1 MRSSESSRP
10 DAMEGA
16 RSVDLAGQLE
26 LLVLV
31 LGDGPELRREQ
42 ERGSRLP
49 PRGREPP
56 AMAGAGSGARG
67 GPALGGYG
75 GARGRLAFALVASA
89 DGGDGDAGAGSGGG
103 SGGGGAAA
111 ARQRALI
118 EDQERE
124 LAALAGPGSPN
135 SWMETASLGP
145 ATGTWEVRADLAIE
159 AAVAHPLVQAR
170 VAAMGAAPGR
180 RAGGSRGGDVGAS
193 GSRDRRSTL
202 PPADNAL
209 ATVAMMPPP
218 RAGGSGADPSPAPG
232 LGGNAEGFARGSQE
246 GLEDQW
252 LGQVPSTGELLRR
265 REGGG
270 RAPPSGK
277 ASPLPVRTLDFVASG
292 PVYPAADPAGAS
304 REGALPVIRRPG
316 GIVPPVT
323 VEGIGQIES
332 VQARTSAPL
341 SRAGPSEQMPPPASG
356 RGEGPSGKP
365 QALTAYLPGPL
376 AGVYAKKKN
385 ITQLH
390 AWQAECINQNGGAA
404 LRGGSLLYC
413 APTSGGKSLVA
424 EVLLLRRLDRVRRER
439 KFAIL
444 VMPLI
449 AVCEE
454 KVALLEELLAPLNR
468 RVLRNFGSLGIDK
481 KNLPG
486 PETGVIVCTIEKA
499 YSLINRLVEEGR
511 MDLVT
516 MLVVDELHM
525 VGDPRRGPNLERML
539 ISVRHAALT
548 QTGTQRGEGAPL
560 QLVGMSATLP
570 NLDSI
575 GKWLGA
581 DVFKT
586 SFRPVELYKYLVLEK
601 ESSHAEQ
608 SKLSSTDP
616 PKAIIQRAVEREGES
631 SSLME
636 TCREM
641 PIVATSPGTSITA
654 RIVATLANECLSAKE
669 RHSVLVFCESK
680 AACIRCC
687 TDLHSILGDPDAGV
701 ESVQPKRDLALSQC
715 RNNRAL
721 SDCIRK
727 GYIFHNASL
736 NGAERE
742 VVEELFG
749 SKGCRVLA
757 ATTSLAV
764 GVNLPARRV
773 IIQKPFLGR
782 PDTLLDGVRF
792 DQMAGRA
799 GRAGIDTLGEAFL
812 LLPKTMERNKQKIVD
827 AITKGPEKVLS
838 MLERNEETASGG
850 EVWSE
855 MLRAINGAV
864 CSGMVSRPF
873 QVLEYLGCTMTGC
886 SKAVGDSARVAL
898 EWLCGNGLIRWI
910 TEEEK
915 YEPKVLGLA
924 INASGMSPTEAL
936 FLKGEIDHARKYGI
950 VLDDDVHL
958 LYLCV
963 PLKSNLNHQ
972 TRWDTLLQLF
982 EQDDMSGR
990 GARPEK
996 IVMERLG
1003 LTASFLSNPSRRGRT
1018 PEAKDM
1024 IETLKGRGQR
1034 FFLAL
1039 VLRELARERP
1049 LMDITEQFGTG
1060 EPFLRGLQ
1068 EDASLSA
1075 QMMTV
1080 FCERMNYLDMSRL
1093 LENLQTRIAF
1103 GVKHDI
1109 LVLAEI
1115 PNIKAG
1121 RARQLYLNNIRSPAD
1136 VVRRG
1141 RDGIAQILAGSGNRV
1156 TPKNQNLAA
1165 KILKGAI
1172 DWCKHKL
1179 QEEEAKRAELRECVG
1194 EGTPVR
1200 TGGESELSLGIGR
1213 ITNSTLRIS
1222 DRTETAKRPTTV
1234 PSDTP
1239 GRKRARFSPAEAEM
1253 LLAPGGAGFTS
1264 IDVSNASFREALIVE
1279 ARTKWKKLAFI
1290 LHHQEPENQT
1300 LHFPKI
1306 GSRLSSAG
1314 GTPDDAGIR
1323 GVAIAAS
1330 FHMGGGTGGVEAR
1343 RTCYVPYSSVNG
1355 EIWLQVLAALLSSP
1369 AEKYT
1374 YHMKV
1379 QLRIL
1384 GKVCSLA
1391 GFNASPF
1398 YEAAD
1403 SSSVCDVLLM
1413 RWMNEPGSASEN
1425 FVRGVREASEGLVDE
1440 TMRGS
1445 VEGALKPSG
1454 AQLQGGGRACRDA
1467 RLCLEMAR
1475 SLCPKLMANNL
1486 WAQTKA
1492 EMPVVALLARMEDT
1506 GVPFCS
1512 GEFDTM
1518 ERKVQKRLD
1527 KLQEIVN
1534 KHLALTGRGGV
1545 KISEAGKLGER
1556 LFLPQGEGGLGLP
1569 YPPPDPQKQGK
1580 NKARQTFSTNKE
1592 TLQFV
1597 RLALKTGFTNKPRDE
1612 RDKIEESCALL
1623 DSITEFR
1630 TLAKLMGNLQ
1640 SLPHHAQEFQ
1650 GRGKR
1655 FATNFFQT
1663 SSKTGRITTEEPNL
1677 QCLQK
1682 GAHFK
1687 LSQTCQSL
1695 LLSSATRS
1703 PADSAGQKDHEIV
1716 LRSCVRARKGWVIL
1730 SADWSQIELRIMAHF
1745 TQDSTLLECFRSKGD
1760 FFRHLAASW
1769 KKIDPAS
1776 VTQEE
1781 RDQVKTMAYGL
1792 VYGMGNNSLAKK
1804 MDVSDEEARQ
1814 LRGDLE
1820 SRLGGFNDWKR
1831 AALAACKK
1839 EGYVQTLGGRK
1850 RFFDFKGKSPD
1861 DLAKNERE
1869 AINTIFQGSAADI
1882 LKRTMLRVDLELSQ
1896 GGLAAD
1902 CLLVLEVHDELVFEV
1917 KEGRLAEAVA
1927 LVSRLMRAAAKDLKQ
1942 VELDV
1947 KIMVGPSWGDLHP
1960 YHGP

>member
-1 MRSSESSRP
+1 M
-10 DAMEGA
+10 
-16 RSVDLAGQLE
+16 
-26 LLVLV
+26 
-31 LGDGPELRREQ
+31 
-42 ERGSRLP
+42 
-49 PRGREPP
+49 
-56 AMAGAGSGARG
+56 
-67 GPALGGYG
+67 
-75 GARGRLAFALVASA
+75 
-89 DGGDGDAGAGSGGG
+89 
-103 SGGGGAAA
+103 
-111 ARQRALI
+111 
-118 EDQERE
+118 
-124 LAALAGPGSPN
+124 
-135 SWMETASLGP
+135 
-145 ATGTWEVRADLAIE
+145 
-159 AAVAHPLVQAR
+159 
-170 VAAMGAAPGR
+170 
-180 RAGGSRGGDVGAS
+180 
-193 GSRDRRSTL
+193 
-202 PPADNAL
+202 
-209 ATVAMMPPP
+209 
-218 RAGGSGADPSPAPG
+218 
-232 LGGNAEGFARGSQE
+232 
-246 GLEDQW
+246 

-265 REGGG
+265 RGWKG
-270 RAPPSGK
+270 RASPSGGV
-277 ASPLPVRTLDFVASG
+277 SPLPVRTLDFVASD
-292 PVYPAADPAGAS
+292 PVYPTADPGAG

-316 GIVPPVT
+316 GSVPQVT
-323 VEGIGQIES
+323 AEGIGKIES
-332 VQARTSAPL
+332 AQARIAAPL

-376 AGVYAKKKN
+376 ARVYAKKKN

-454 KVALLEELLAPLNR
+454 KVTLLEELLAPLNR

-499 YSLINRLVEEGR
+499 FSLVNRLVEEGR

-539 ISVRHAALT
+539 ISVRHAALA
-548 QTGTQRGEGAPL
+548 QNGAQRGEGAPL

-570 NLDSI
+570 NLDGI

-586 SFRPVELYKYLVLEK
+586 SFRPVELYKYLVLEN

-608 SKLSSTDP
+608 SKLSSRDP
-616 PKAIIQRAVEREGES
+616 PKAIIQRAVEREGGS
-631 SSLME
+631 SYLME
-636 TCREM
+636 TCREV
-641 PIVATSPGTSITA
+641 PVVAASPGTSSITA

-701 ESVQPKRDLALSQC
+701 EIVQSKRELALSQC
-715 RNNRAL
+715 RNNKAL

-812 LLPKTMERNKQKIVD
+812 LLPKSMERNKQKIVD
-827 AITKGPEKVLS
+827 AMTKGPEKVLS
-838 MLERNEETASGG
+838 MLERNEGTASSG

-886 SKAVGDSARVAL
+886 SKAVGNSARVAL

-936 FLKGEIDHARKYGI
+936 FLKEEIDHARKYGI

-958 LYLCV
+958 LYFCV
-963 PLKSNLNHQ
+963 PLKSNFKYQ

-990 GARPEK
+990 GPRPEK

-1018 PEAKDM
+1018 PEAKGR
-1024 IETLKGRGQR
+1024 IETLKSRGER

-1039 VLRELARERP
+1039 VLRELACERP
-1049 LMDITEQFGTG
+1049 LMDITEQFGTS
-1060 EPFLRGLQ
+1060 EPFLRSLQ

-1075 QMMTV
+1075 QMMAV
-1080 FCERMNYLDMSRL
+1080 FCERMNYLDMARL

-1121 RARQLYLNNIRSPAD
+1121 RARQLYLNNIRSPED

-1141 RDGIAQILAGSGNRV
+1141 RDGVAQILAGSGNRV
-1156 TPKNQNLAA
+1156 TPKNQILAA

-1179 QEEEAKRAELRECVG
+1179 QEEEANRTELRECIG
-1194 EGTPVR
+1194 EGTSGR
-1200 TGGESELSLGIGR
+1200 TGGEPDLSLGIGR
-1213 ITNSTLRIS
+1213 VTNSTLRGS
-1222 DRTETAKRPTTV
+1222 DRTEAAKRPTAV
-1234 PSDTP
+1234 PSNPP
-1239 GRKRARFSPAEAEM
+1239 GPKRARFSPAEAEV

-1264 IDVSNASFREALIVE
+1264 IDVSSTPVREALIDE
-1279 ARTKWKKLAFI
+1279 ARTKWKKIAFI

-1314 GTPDDAGIR
+1314 ADHAGLR

-1330 FHMGGGTGGVEAR
+1330 FHTGGSAGGAEAR
-1343 RTCYVPYSSVNG
+1343 RTCYVPYSSVQR
-1355 EIWLQVLAALLSSP
+1355 EIWLKVLAALLSSP
-1369 AEKYT
+1369 TEKYT
-1374 YHMKV
+1374 YHMKA

-1384 GKVCSLA
+1384 GKVSLLA
-1391 GFNASPF
+1391 GFDASPF

-1403 SSSVCDVLLM
+1403 TSSVCDVLLM

-1425 FVRGVREASEGLVDE
+1425 FVREVHEASEGLVDK
-1440 TMRGS
+1440 TMRDS
-1445 VEGALKPSG
+1445 VEGALKHG
-1454 AQLQGGGRACRDA
+1454 GVLQGGGRACRDA

-1486 WAQTKA
+1486 WAQAKA

-1512 GEFDTM
+1512 GEFDAM

-1534 KHLALTGRGGV
+1534 KHLAPAGRGAV
-1545 KISEAGKLGER
+1545 KISEAAKLGER

-1569 YPPPDPQKQGK
+1569 YPPQDAQKQGK
-1580 NKARQTFSTNKE
+1580 NKARQKFSTNKE

-1597 RLALKTGFTNKPRDE
+1597 RLTLKKGFSSKPRDE

-1630 TLAKLMGNLQ
+1630 SLAKLIGNLK

-1650 GRGKR
+1650 GRGMR
-1655 FATNFFQT
+1655 FATKFFQT
-1663 SSKTGRITTEEPNL
+1663 SSKTGRITTDEPNL

-1682 GAHFK
+1682 EAHFK
-1687 LSQTCQSL
+1687 LSQTTQSL
-1695 LLSSATRS
+1695 LLSSAARS
-1703 PADSAGQKDHEIV
+1703 PADSAGRKGHEIV
-1716 LRSCVRARKGWVIL
+1716 LRSCVRARPGWVIL

-1769 KKIDPAS
+1769 KKLDPAS

-1804 MDVSDEEARQ
+1804 MDVSDEEAKQ
-1814 LRGDLE
+1814 LRSDLE
-1820 SRLGGFNDWKR
+1820 SRLGGFNDWKC
-1831 AALAACKK
+1831 AALAACRKD
-1839 EGYVQTLGGRK
+1839 GFVQTLGGRK
-1850 RFFDFKGKSPD
+1850 RFFDFEGKSPD
-1861 DLAKNERE
+1861 DQAKSERE

-1882 LKRTMLRVDLELSQ
+1882 LKRTMLRVHLELSR

-1917 KEGRLAEAVA
+1917 KESRLAEAVA
-1927 LVSRLMRAAAKDLKQ
+1927 LASRTMREAAKDLKQ

-1947 KIMVGPSWGDLHP
+1947 KIMAGPSWGDLQP
-1960 YHGP
+1960 YCGP